1 MRLDEIG
8 YIISQ
13 YTNVLDQ
20 PEEFNTRMNWGQNQ
34 LFYECIKN
42 KDFSPL
48 EPFKYVRGENGTP
61 PLTFVNG
68 ICLLPTDY
76 VFERG
81 MYYLLDG
88 EPIRVNVLNV
98 KDYENFMV
106 SPLEYPTKKYPIANI
121 ISDHIRLLPKDIR
134 FVVFTYIKKPTD
146 IFYAID
152 TSLGYAQYDS
162 VNSVEFEWDEN
173 NQVTIIMLVL
183 ESLGIIATREEI
195 NAKKK

>member
-1 MRLDEIG
+1 MTPDEIG

-34 LFYECIKN
+34 LFNECIRK
-42 KDFSPL
+42 KDFESL
-48 EPFKYVRGENGTP
+48 EPFKYVRGENGTK

-68 ICLLPTDY
+68 NCLLPSDY
-76 VFERG
+76 VYARG

-88 EPIRVNVLNV
+88 DPIRVNMLSVSE
-98 KDYENFMV
+98 YENFMV
-106 SPLEYPTKKYPIANI
+106 SALEYPTKEYPIANI
-121 ISDHIRLLPKDIR
+121 ISDRIRLLPKDIR
-134 FVVFTYIKKPTD
+134 FVVFTYIKKPTE
-146 IFYAID
+146 IFYSID
-152 TSLGYAQYDS
+152 TSLGYAQYDPD
-162 VNSVEFEWDEN
+162 NSVGFLWDEH

-183 ESLGIIATREEI
+183 ESLGIVATREEI

>member
-1 MRLDEIG
+1 MTPDEIG

-34 LFYECIKN
+34 LFNECIRK
-42 KDFSPL
+42 KDFESL
-48 EPFKYVRGENGTP
+48 EPFKYVRGENGTK

-68 ICLLPTDY
+68 NCLLPSDY
-76 VFERG
+76 VYARG
-81 MYYLLDG
+81 MYYLLDSK
-88 EPIRVNVLNV
+88 PIRVNMLSVSE
-98 KDYENFMV
+98 YENFMV
-106 SPLEYPTKKYPIANI
+106 SALEYPTKEYPIANI

-134 FVVFTYIKKPTD
+134 FVIFTYIKKPTE

-152 TSLGYAQYDS
+152 TSLGYAQYDPD
-162 VNSVEFEWDEN
+162 NSVEFLWDEH

-183 ESLGIIATREEI
+183 ESLGIVATREEI